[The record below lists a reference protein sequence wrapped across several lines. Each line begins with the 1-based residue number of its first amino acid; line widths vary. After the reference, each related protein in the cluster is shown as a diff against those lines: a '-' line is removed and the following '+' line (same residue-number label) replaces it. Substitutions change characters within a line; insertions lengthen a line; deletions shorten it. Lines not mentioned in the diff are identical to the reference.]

1 MGENHFNKSVMLPNN
16 FTLNQYSKELEILND
31 KAFQCTF
38 LAIFF
43 DFITQ
48 ICQRIQIIIMFDLQ
62 IYQNSK
68 CRGGVKSSVVVGFAT
83 G

>member
-16 FTLNQYSKELEILND
+16 FTLNQYSKELEILHY
-31 KAFQCTF
+31 KTFQCTF

-48 ICQRIQIIIMFDLQ
+48 ICQRIQIIMLDLQ

-68 CRGGVKSSVVVGFAT
+68 CRGGVESSEVVGFAI